1 MILNYLYV
9 GFILSVI
16 NVIFIIGSPEGEEIE
31 RLADYSP
38 ATYMVGI
45 CVGVL
50 CLTIIWPVLVIRL
63 IGRLIY
69 VLKRNRA

>member
-16 NVIFIIGSPEGEEIE
+16 NVIFVIGSPEGEEIE

-50 CLTIIWPVLVIRL
+50 VVTIIWPVLVIRL
-63 IGRLIY
+63 IGRLID
-69 VLKRNRA
+69 VLKENRA

>member
-38 ATYMVGI
+38 ATYMVGLCI
-45 CVGVL
+45 GIL
-50 CLTIIWPVLVIRL
+50 CLTIIWPVLVMRL
-63 IGRLIY
+63 MGKLIDFA
-69 VLKRNRA
+69 KGNRA

>member
-16 NVIFIIGSPEGEEIE
+16 NVIFMIGSSEGEEIE

-38 ATYMVGI
+38 ATYMVGVCI
-45 CVGVL
+45 GVL
-50 CLTIIWPVLVIRL
+50 VLAIIWPILVIEL
-63 IGRLIY
+63 IGKLIDF
-69 VLKRNRA
+69 LKGNRA

>member
-38 ATYMVGI
+38 ATYMVGVAI
-45 CVGVL
+45 GVL
-50 CLTIIWPVLVIRL
+50 GLTIIWPVIIIGL
-63 IGRLIY
+63 IGKLIDF
-69 VLKRNRA
+69 VKGNRA